1 MNRPS
6 NSGRN
11 ATMKIHCSVSLL
23 LLLAEAMS
31 LPKAQAGEAKSVDDQ
46 VKMGAVDFENFCAPC
61 HGKDARGN
69 GPVAMELKTAPPS
82 LRKFAARRNGV
93 FDVNEIV
100 KIIDGRDMP
109 RAHGTP
115 EMPIWGSL
123 FRFVAELSGILQS
136 DIEDSEKD
144 AQDHIQDIAKYLETI
159 QEK

>member
-1 MNRPS
+1 M
-6 NSGRN
+6 
-11 ATMKIHCSVSLL
+11 MKILCGVSVLVILVVAAPLS
-23 LLLAEAMS
+23 E
-31 LPKAQAGEAKSVDDQ
+31 AQAAETESVEDQ
-46 VKMGAVDFENFCAPC
+46 VKIGAVDYQNFCASC
-61 HGKDARGN
+61 HGKDAKGD

-123 FRFVAELSGILQS
+123 FRYVAEASGILSS
-136 DIEDSEKD
+136 DIEDTEKD
-144 AQDHIQDIAKYLETI
+144 AQKHILAVAKYLETI